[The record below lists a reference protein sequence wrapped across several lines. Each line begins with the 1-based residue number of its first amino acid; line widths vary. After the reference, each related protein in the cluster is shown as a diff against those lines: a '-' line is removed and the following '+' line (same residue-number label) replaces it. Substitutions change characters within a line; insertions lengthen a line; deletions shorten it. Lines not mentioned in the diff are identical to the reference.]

1 MSELHF
7 HLKKA
12 TNKAWSILFRGIPGT
27 DPSYSRHVDP
37 AVFEESTALLDAL
50 VPPGFGDTL
59 FRAVQADEL
68 IGNILRS
75 SLRDR
80 FLTWDPNNTYEK
92 ASLVYPALGAVYR
105 ETTAGDV
112 TIYTAADD
120 AELQTQGFAH
130 KKWALVIDTVAEDVS
145 YDDVTL
151 PYTIS
156 NGLTSHVILSSGL
169 AIQMRFPTMLS
180 EHNVIYDYAAPVNM
194 DWETLLTRIEDV
206 PVTWKDPEFQKIWS
220 EHWVWTER
228 LAAFTF
234 NALETSEHGG

>member
-1 MSELHF
+1 MGEIQEHM
-7 HLKKA
+7 KMA
-12 TNKAWSILFRGIPGT
+12 TNKAWSILFRGVPAA
-27 DPSYSRHVDP
+27 DPSYARHVDP
-37 AVFEESTALLDAL
+37 QVFGESTVLLDAL
-50 VPPGFGDTL
+50 VPPGIGDTL
-59 FRAVQADEL
+59 FKSVQADEL

-80 FLTWDPNNTYEK
+80 FLAWDPNNTYEK
-92 ASLVYPALGAVYR
+92 ASLVYPPLGPLYR
-105 ETTAGDV
+105 ETSAGTV
-112 TIYTAADD
+112 TIYTAADED
-120 AELQTQGFAH
+120 ELRAYGFAH
-130 KKWALVIDTVAEDVS
+130 KKWSLVIDTVSEDVS

-156 NGLTSHVILSSGL
+156 NGLTSHIILSPGL
-169 AIQMRFPTMLS
+169 AIQIRFPTMLS
-180 EHNVIYDYAAPVNM
+180 EHTVIYDYALPVNM

-206 PVTWKDPEFQKIWS
+206 PVTWKDQEFHKVWS